1 MKLFTDEESEYMC
14 RDSRP
19 VPMELR
25 QEVFD
30 MLINDNHIS
39 KFNPMKKKGKGGGD
53 DKGDDPMNP
62 FKKSYH
68 IPANI
73 NIYCNAVCQRDGLNP
88 VAFLKEYN
96 EVYDKLVK
104 KDIPIPYN
112 TEKLTERYS
121 NNAMDNAMDNEE
133 RDMGTEPMERDM
145 ETDRMER
152 DMGTDPMEFRDIP
165 RGRPATGM
173 IYNFI
178 TGEYEPRQG
187 EVVIVNQDPDDME
200 MNRMRDALGDL

>member
-1 MKLFTDEESEYMC
+1 MKLFTDEESDYMC

-30 MLINDNHIS
+30 MLIGDEHIS
-39 KFNPMKKKGKGGGD
+39 KFNPMKKRGK
-53 DKGDDPMNP
+53 KGDDPMNP

-68 IPANI
+68 TPANI
-73 NIYCNAVCQRDGLNP
+73 NIYCNAVCAREGLNP

-96 EVYDKLVK
+96 QVYDKMVK
-104 KDIPIPYN
+104 DEPIPYN

-121 NNAMDNAMDNEE
+121 NNAMDNEM
-133 RDMGTEPMERDM
+133 RDMGTVPANPEI
-145 ETDRMER
+145 R
-152 DMGTDPMEFRDIP
+152 DMGTDPMEFMSIP
-165 RGRPATGM
+165 RGRPPLRARNM
-173 IYNFI
+173 IYNLM

-187 EVVIVNQDPDDME
+187 DVVRVNIDPDDME
-200 MNRMRDALGDL
+200 MERMREAMRDL

>member
-1 MKLFTDEESEYMC
+1 MKLFTDEESDYMC

-30 MLINDNHIS
+30 MLIGDEHIS
-39 KFNPMKKKGKGGGD
+39 KFNPMKKRGK
-53 DKGDDPMNP
+53 KGDDPMNS

-68 IPANI
+68 TPANI
-73 NIYCNAVCQRDGLNP
+73 NIYCNAVCAREGLNP

-96 EVYDKLVK
+96 QVYDKMVK
-104 KDIPIPYN
+104 DEPIPYN

-121 NNAMDNAMDNEE
+121 NNAMDNEM
-133 RDMGTEPMERDM
+133 RDMGTVPANPEI
-145 ETDRMER
+145 R
-152 DMGTDPMEFRDIP
+152 DMGTDPMEFMSIP
-165 RGRPATGM
+165 RGRPPLRARNM
-173 IYNFI
+173 IYNLM

-187 EVVIVNQDPDDME
+187 DVVRVNIDPDDME
-200 MNRMRDALGDL
+200 MERMREAMRDL

>member
-1 MKLFTDEESEYMC
+1 MKLFTDEESDYMC

-30 MLINDNHIS
+30 MLIGDEHIS
-39 KFNPMKKKGKGGGD
+39 KFNPMKKRGK
-53 DKGDDPMNP
+53 KGDDPMNP

-68 IPANI
+68 TPANI
-73 NIYCNAVCQRDGLNP
+73 NIYCNAVCAREGLNP

-96 EVYDKLVK
+96 QVYDKME
-104 KDIPIPYN
+104 KDEPIPYN

-121 NNAMDNAMDNEE
+121 NNAMDNEM
-133 RDMGTEPMERDM
+133 RDMGTDPTNPEI
-145 ETDRMER
+145 R
-152 DMGTDPMEFRDIP
+152 DMGTDPMEFMSIP
-165 RGRPATGM
+165 RGRPPLRARNM
-173 IYNFI
+173 IYNLM

-187 EVVIVNQDPDDME
+187 GVVRVNIDPDDME
-200 MNRMRDALGDL
+200 MERMREAMRDL

>member
-1 MKLFTDEESEYMC
+1 MKLFTDEESDYMC

-30 MLINDNHIS
+30 MLIGDEHIS
-39 KFNPMKKKGKGGGD
+39 RFNPMKKRGKKGGD
-53 DKGDDPMNP
+53 DDDPMNP

-68 IPANI
+68 TPANI
-73 NIYCNAVCQRDGLNP
+73 NIYCNAVCAREGLNP

-96 EVYDKLVK
+96 QVYDKMVK
-104 KDIPIPYN
+104 DEPIPYN

-121 NNAMDNAMDNEE
+121 NNAMDNEM
-133 RDMGTEPMERDM
+133 RDMGTDPTNPEI
-145 ETDRMER
+145 R
-152 DMGTDPMEFRDIP
+152 DMGTDPMEFMSIP
-165 RGRPATGM
+165 RGRPPLRARNM
-173 IYNFI
+173 IYNLM

-187 EVVIVNQDPDDME
+187 DVVRVNIDPDDIE
-200 MNRMRDALGDL
+200 MDKMREAMRDL

>member
-1 MKLFTDEESEYMC
+1 MKLFTDEESDYMC

-30 MLINDNHIS
+30 MLIGDEHIS
-39 KFNPMKKKGKGGGD
+39 RFNPMKKRGKKGGD
-53 DKGDDPMNP
+53 DDDPMNP

-68 IPANI
+68 TPANI
-73 NIYCNAVCQRDGLNP
+73 NIYCNAVCAREGLNP

-96 EVYDKLVK
+96 QVYDKMVK
-104 KDIPIPYN
+104 DEPIPYN

-121 NNAMDNAMDNEE
+121 NNAMDNEM
-133 RDMGTEPMERDM
+133 RDMGTDPTNPEI
-145 ETDRMER
+145 R
-152 DMGTDPMEFRDIP
+152 DMGTDPMEFMSIP
-165 RGRPATGM
+165 RGRPPLRARNM
-173 IYNFI
+173 IYNLM

-187 EVVIVNQDPDDME
+187 DVVRVNIDPDDME
-200 MNRMRDALGDL
+200 MERMREAMRDL

>member
-1 MKLFTDEESEYMC
+1 MKLFTDEESDYMC

-30 MLINDNHIS
+30 MLIGDEHIS
-39 KFNPMKKKGKGGGD
+39 KFNPMKKRGK
-53 DKGDDPMNP
+53 KGDDPMNP

-68 IPANI
+68 TPANI
-73 NIYCNAVCQRDGLNP
+73 NIYCNAVCAREGLNP

-96 EVYDKLVK
+96 QVYDKMVK
-104 KDIPIPYN
+104 DEPIPYN

-121 NNAMDNAMDNEE
+121 NNAMDNEM
-133 RDMGTEPMERDM
+133 RDMGTDPTNPEI
-145 ETDRMER
+145 R
-152 DMGTDPMEFRDIP
+152 DMGTDPMEFMSIP
-165 RGRPATGM
+165 RGRPPLRARNM
-173 IYNFI
+173 IYNLM

-187 EVVIVNQDPDDME
+187 DVVRVNIDPDDME
-200 MNRMRDALGDL
+200 MERMREAMRDL

>member
-1 MKLFTDEESEYMC
+1 MKLFTDVESDYMC

-30 MLINDNHIS
+30 MLIGDEHIS
-39 KFNPMKKKGKGGGD
+39 KFNPMKKRGK
-53 DKGDDPMNP
+53 KGDDPMNP

-68 IPANI
+68 TPANI
-73 NIYCNAVCQRDGLNP
+73 NIYCNAVCAREGLNP

-96 EVYDKLVK
+96 QVYDKMVK
-104 KDIPIPYN
+104 DEPIPYN

-121 NNAMDNAMDNEE
+121 NNAMDNEM
-133 RDMGTEPMERDM
+133 RDMGTDPTNPEI
-145 ETDRMER
+145 R
-152 DMGTDPMEFRDIP
+152 DMGTDPMEFMSIP
-165 RGRPATGM
+165 RGRPPLRARNM
-173 IYNFI
+173 IYNLM

-187 EVVIVNQDPDDME
+187 DVVRVNIDPDDME
-200 MNRMRDALGDL
+200 MERMREAMRDL

>member
-30 MLINDNHIS
+30 MLIGDEHIS
-39 KFNPMKKKGKGGGD
+39 KFNPMKKKGKGGGGD

-68 IPANI
+68 TPANI
-73 NIYCNAVCQRDGLNP
+73 NIYCNAVCQREGLNP
-88 VAFLKEYN
+88 VSFLKEYN
-96 EVYDKLVK
+96 QVYDKMV

-121 NNAMDNAMDNEE
+121 NNAMDNEMRDIGTDTDAMKPE
-133 RDMGTEPMERDM
+133 M
-145 ETDRMER
+145 R
-152 DMGTDPMEFRDIP
+152 DMGTDPMEFKDIP
-165 RGRPATGM
+165 RGRPGAGM

-178 TGEYEPRQG
+178 TGEYEPRRG
-187 EVVIVNQDPDDME
+187 DVVIVNEDPDDMTL
-200 MNRMRDALGDL
+200 NRVRDAIREL

>member
-1 MKLFTDEESEYMC
+1 MKLFTDEESDYMC

-30 MLINDNHIS
+30 MLIGDEHIS
-39 KFNPMKKKGKGGGD
+39 KFNPMKKRGK
-53 DKGDDPMNP
+53 KGDDPMNP

-68 IPANI
+68 TPANI
-73 NIYCNAVCQRDGLNP
+73 NIYCNAVCAREGLNP

-96 EVYDKLVK
+96 QVYDKMVK
-104 KDIPIPYN
+104 DEPIPYN

-121 NNAMDNAMDNEE
+121 NNAMDNEM
-133 RDMGTEPMERDM
+133 RDMGTDPANPEI
-145 ETDRMER
+145 R
-152 DMGTDPMEFRDIP
+152 DMGTDPMEFMSIP
-165 RGRPATGM
+165 RGRPPLRARNM
-173 IYNFI
+173 IYNLM

-187 EVVIVNQDPDDME
+187 DVVRVNIDPDDME
-200 MNRMRDALGDL
+200 MERMREAMRDL

>member
-1 MKLFTDEESEYMC
+1 MKLFTDEESDYMC

-30 MLINDNHIS
+30 MLIGDEHIS
-39 KFNPMKKKGKGGGD
+39 RFNPMKKRGK
-53 DKGDDPMNP
+53 KGDDPMNP

-68 IPANI
+68 TPANI
-73 NIYCNAVCQRDGLNP
+73 NIYCNAVCAREGLNP

-96 EVYDKLVK
+96 QVYDKMVK
-104 KDIPIPYN
+104 DEPIPYN

-121 NNAMDNAMDNEE
+121 NNAMDNEM
-133 RDMGTEPMERDM
+133 RDMGTDPTNPEI
-145 ETDRMER
+145 R
-152 DMGTDPMEFRDIP
+152 DMGTDPMEFMSIP
-165 RGRPATGM
+165 RGRPPLRARNM
-173 IYNFI
+173 IYNLM

-187 EVVIVNQDPDDME
+187 DVVRVNIDPDDME
-200 MNRMRDALGDL
+200 MERMREAMRDL

>member
-1 MKLFTDEESEYMC
+1 MKLFTDEESDYMC

-30 MLINDNHIS
+30 MLIGDEHIS
-39 KFNPMKKKGKGGGD
+39 RFNPMKKRGKKGGD
-53 DKGDDPMNP
+53 DDDPMNP

-68 IPANI
+68 TPANI
-73 NIYCNAVCQRDGLNP
+73 NIYCNAVCAREGLNP

-96 EVYDKLVK
+96 QVYDKMVK
-104 KDIPIPYN
+104 DEPIPYN

-121 NNAMDNAMDNEE
+121 NNAMDNEM
-133 RDMGTEPMERDM
+133 RDMGTVPANPEI
-145 ETDRMER
+145 R
-152 DMGTDPMEFRDIP
+152 DMGTDPMEFMSIP
-165 RGRPATGM
+165 RGRPPLRARNM
-173 IYNFI
+173 IYNLM

-187 EVVIVNQDPDDME
+187 DVVRVNIDPDDME
-200 MNRMRDALGDL
+200 MERMREAMRDL